1 MNVSLQI
8 LGTTSFV
15 LSNFT
20 NTSQF
25 LPENN
30 GLNANFDYT
39 NNVAGF
45 SKGFNELFVRKLVLY
60 DSLNNYIGFK
70 SLILSFTNRHPPCTA
85 TIFMM

>member
-30 GLNANFDYT
+30 GLNANFDYK

-45 SKGFNELFVRKLVLY
+45 PIGLTDYLFVNSYCTVHPTITLVL
-60 DSLNNYIGFK
+60 SH
-70 SLILSFTNRHPPCTA
+70 LS
-85 TIFMM
+85 